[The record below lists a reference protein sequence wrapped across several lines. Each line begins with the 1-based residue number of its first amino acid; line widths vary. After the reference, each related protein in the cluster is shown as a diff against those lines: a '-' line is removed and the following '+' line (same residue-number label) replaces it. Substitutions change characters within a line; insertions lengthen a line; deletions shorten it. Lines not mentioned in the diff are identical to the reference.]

1 MLKALL
7 QIAATLAL
15 IAIGGGVAVLSR
27 DAHRLLVDADV
38 AVRHVNA
45 VTGVAQ
51 QEFEQDRIAIAPL
64 IASLDGT
71 VAQVN
76 LAAQEQR
83 AYWQKTSADSDKT
96 VKALR
101 LTVDRAGLLLKHT
114 DEQLNGSLLPDFDR
128 QLSLTSE
135 SAQASFSSI
144 THAGDALTF
153 QIDDLQPIFANLGA
167 ASANVASG
175 TGHAD
180 KILLDGEKTA
190 DYYEQETNNS
200 GDVRAEA
207 GGRGAELWQRSAD
220 SVCGALRWMID
231 CANSSTRTAS
241 INERIEH
248 CDYWLLVVSHKQPAN
263 RLNGLQT

>member
-1 MLKALL
+1 MLRSLL

-71 VAQVN
+71 VVQVN

-101 LTVDRAGLLLKHT
+101 LTVDRAALLLKHT

-128 QLSLTSE
+128 QLTLTSE

-180 KILLDGEKTA
+180 KILSDGEKTA
-190 DYYEQETNNS
+190 DYYERKLTTPATFAQKLAGAVLS
-200 GDVRAEA
+200 YGSEA
-207 GGRGAELWQRSAD
+207 
-220 SVCGALRWMID
+220 
-231 CANSSTRTAS
+231 
-241 INERIEH
+241 RILFVGH
-248 CDYWLLVVSHKQPAN
+248 
-263 RLNGLQT
+263 

>member
-1 MLKALL
+1 MLRSLL

-27 DAHRLLVDADV
+27 DAHRLLIHADATMQHVDAV
-38 AVRHVNA
+38 ASETERQLQA
-45 VTGVAQ
+45 
-51 QEFEQDRIAIAPL
+51 D
-64 IASLDGT
+64 D
-71 VAQVN
+71 AQVAML
-76 LAAQEQR
+76 LASVDAAANEQR

-101 LTVDRAGLLLKHT
+101 LTVDRAALLLKHT

-153 QIDDLQPIFANLGA
+153 EIDDLQPIFANLGA

-175 TGHAD
+175 TEHAD
-180 KILLDGEKTA
+180 KILLDGERTA
-190 DYYEQETNNS
+190 NYYEKKLTTPATFAQKLAGAVLS
-200 GDVRAEA
+200 YGSEA
-207 GGRGAELWQRSAD
+207 
-220 SVCGALRWMID
+220 
-231 CANSSTRTAS
+231 
-241 INERIEH
+241 RILFVGH
-248 CDYWLLVVSHKQPAN
+248 
-263 RLNGLQT
+263 

>member
-1 MLKALL
+1 MLRSLL

-27 DAHRLLVDADV
+27 DAHRLLIHADATMQHVDAV
-38 AVRHVNA
+38 ASETKRQLQA
-45 VTGVAQ
+45 
-51 QEFEQDRIAIAPL
+51 D
-64 IASLDGT
+64 D
-71 VAQVN
+71 AQVAML
-76 LAAQEQR
+76 LASVDAAANEQR

-101 LTVDRAGLLLKHT
+101 LTVDRAALLLKHT

-190 DYYEQETNNS
+190 DYYERKLTTPATFAQKLAGAVLS
-200 GDVRAEA
+200 YGSEA
-207 GGRGAELWQRSAD
+207 
-220 SVCGALRWMID
+220 
-231 CANSSTRTAS
+231 
-241 INERIEH
+241 RILFVGH
-248 CDYWLLVVSHKQPAN
+248 
-263 RLNGLQT
+263 